1 MEKSLTVK
9 QAIKKKFP
17 IIKQEENLNAAINLM
32 AESDVSVLVVKAEG
46 LLIGILTVSDV
57 MHGLANDYDLEQT
70 KISSFMTECNVD
82 GKDANGKSCI
92 QLDEDQDLM
101 SAIKVMYSGGIN
113 HLLITGVNNE
123 PLGVVSNLDLI
134 KLIAS
139 RQPPK

>member
-1 MEKSLTVK
+1 MEKYLTVK

-17 IIKQEENLNAAINLM
+17 IIKQEESLKAAIDLM

-57 MHGLANDYDLEQT
+57 MHGLANNYDLEQT

-82 GKDANGKSCI
+82 GKDTNGKSCI

-134 KLIAS
+134 KLMAS

>member
-1 MEKSLTVK
+1 MEKYLKVK
-9 QAIKKKFP
+9 QAIKRKFP
-17 IIKQEENLNAAINLM
+17 VIEREESLKAAIDLM

-70 KISSFMTECNVD
+70 KIASFMAECNVD

-101 SAIKVMYSGGIN
+101 SAIKVMYTGGIN

-123 PLGVVSNLDLI
+123 PLGVVSSLDLI
-134 KLIAS
+134 KLMAS
-139 RQPPK
+139 RNPPK

>member
-1 MEKSLTVK
+1 MKKYLTVK

>member
-1 MEKSLTVK
+1 MEKYLTVK

-17 IIKQEENLNAAINLM
+17 IIKQEESLKAAIDLM
-32 AESDVSVLVVKAEG
+32 AESNVSVLVVKAEE

-57 MHGLANDYDLEQT
+57 MHGLANNYDLEQT

-82 GKDANGKSCI
+82 GKDTNGKSCI

-134 KLIAS
+134 KLMAS

>member
-1 MEKSLTVK
+1 MEKYLTVK

-17 IIKQEENLNAAINLM
+17 IIKQEESLKAAIDLM

-57 MHGLANDYDLEQT
+57 MHGLANNYDLEQT

-82 GKDANGKSCI
+82 GKDTNGKSCI

-113 HLLITGVNNE
+113 HLIITGVNNE

-134 KLIAS
+134 KLMAS